1 MEVSIDIHPVSLA
14 HHCVFC
20 KLGYRQWCLYSSW
33 LSVVYLLNTLG
44 SAPSDCLSAY
54 SCYMQHV
61 QNDKRVWV
69 CSGKTR
75 RLGNKQPSGPFNYR
89 VRLWKK
95 WWYPVVPQ
103 LDLGAVLS
111 IIRAVHTNCAVL
123 LDQS

>member
-1 MEVSIDIHPVSLA
+1 MVVKYHNTNSGWSDSIALEMAKRNKLLA
-14 HHCVFC
+14 
-20 KLGYRQWCLYSSW
+20 
-33 LSVVYLLNTLG
+33 TALG